1 MIDSAATKPTTT
13 PASRGVRVRTITAGV
28 AMERGLDREAVA
40 RALEMLAR
48 AKKRFEAEGYEVQT
62 TRITMPPVI
71 AALDTKA
78 RRAAL
83 SAIAE
88 IDAMVASKGAIVAL
102 GPVLTADRVDNDL
115 APWSAELVKATKST
129 SFSVMV
135 ASPSGGVHA
144 HAARAAAEVML
155 AVAGAVADGKGSF
168 RFAAAA
174 NIPAGTPFFP
184 VGWHEGTSS
193 LAIGFESADLVRAA
207 FAGATDVEDGRRRL
221 TERMTAEL
229 RAVEKIA
236 AAIAAEERVRYGGI
250 DPSPAPMGA
259 VSIGAALEA
268 LTGVPFGDAGTLR
281 ACAMV
286 TEVLKS
292 IPVRQ
297 CGYAGLMLPV
307 LEDTVL
313 SKRAI
318 EGRYTMRDLLL
329 FSSVCGT
336 GLDVVPIPG
345 DTPIDTLANI
355 ILDVAAQSVK
365 LKKPL
370 SARMYLD
377 PRCEGRRSGALWR
390 SDARRCRGLS
400 RDVSGTALLAIP
412 KVTDTHRR
420 RPLFRRQRVAKRL
433 SEPSRGIV
441 WPLCTRGPAGGR
453 RQLFATDPAAHP
465 RPNQFSLSAIV
476 ITT

>member
-1 MIDSAATKPTTT
+1 
-13 PASRGVRVRTITAGV
+13 
-28 AMERGLDREAVA
+28 
-40 RALEMLAR
+40 
-48 AKKRFEAEGYEVQT
+48 
-62 TRITMPPVI
+62 
-71 AALDTKA
+71 
-78 RRAAL
+78 
-83 SAIAE
+83 
-88 IDAMVASKGAIVAL
+88 
-102 GPVLTADRVDNDL
+102 
-115 APWSAELVKATKST
+115 
-129 SFSVMV
+129 
-135 ASPSGGVHA
+135 
-144 HAARAAAEVML
+144 VML

-193 LAIGFESADLVRAA
+193 LAIGCESADLVRAA

-221 TERMTAEL
+221 TESMTAEL

-268 LTGVPFGDAGTLR
+268 LSHVPFGDAGTLR
-281 ACAMV
+281 ACAVV

-292 IPVRQ
+292 IPVLQ

-307 LEDTVL
+307 LEDQVL
-313 SKRAI
+313 AKRAI
-318 EGRYTMRDLLL
+318 EGRYGLRDLLL

-370 SARMYLD
+370 SARMYLIPGARAGD
-377 PRCEGRRSGALWR
+377 PVHSGDPMLV
-390 SDARRCRGLS
+390 DA
-400 RDVSGTALLAIP
+400 V
-412 KVTDTHRR
+412 V
-420 RPLFRRQRVAKRL
+420 FR
-433 SEPSRGIV
+433 
-441 WPLCTRGPAGGR
+441 
-453 RQLFATDPAAHP
+453 AT
-465 RPNQFSLSAIV
+465 
-476 ITT
+476 

>member
-1 MIDSAATKPTTT
+1 MPDPSRRRFLATLGIAAITPSLARQMIESPTVAGTSRST

-48 AKKRFEAEGYEVQT
+48 ARKRFEAEGYEVQT

-71 AALDTKA
+71 AALAAKG

-83 SAIAE
+83 APIAD
-88 IDAMVASKGAIVAL
+88 IDAMVAAKATVCSL
-102 GPVLTADRVDNDL
+102 GPVLTVDRADADL

-129 SFSVMV
+129 FFSAVV
-135 ASPSGGVHA
+135 ASPANGVAA
-144 HAARAAAEVML
+144 HAARVAAEVMR
-155 AVAGAVADGKGSF
+155 AVGGAVADGKGSF

-193 LAIGFESADLVRAA
+193 LAIGLESADLVRLA
-207 FAGATDVEDGRRRL
+207 FAEASDVEDGRRRL

-236 AAIAAEERVRYGGI
+236 SAIASEEKVRYGGI

-268 LTGVPFGDAGTLR
+268 LSHVPFGDAGTLR
-281 ACAMV
+281 ACAVV

-292 IPVRQ
+292 IPVLQ

-307 LEDTVL
+307 LEDKVL
-313 SKRAI
+313 AQRAI
-318 EGRYTMRDLLL
+318 EGRYGLRDLLL

-336 GLDVVPIPG
+336 GLDVVPVPG
-345 DTPIDTLANI
+345 DTSIETLTNI

-370 SARMYLD
+370 SVRLYLAPGTKPGDAMHVND
-377 PRCEGRRSGALWR
+377 P
-390 SDARRCRGLS
+390 
-400 RDVSGTALLAIP
+400 LL
-412 KVTDTHRR
+412 TDSVV
-420 RPLFRRQRVAKRL
+420 FRA
-433 SEPSRGIV
+433 
-441 WPLCTRGPAGGR
+441 
-453 RQLFATDPAAHP
+453 
-465 RPNQFSLSAIV
+465 
-476 ITT
+476 